1 MHMSMGGV
9 IKLFFHKFED
19 LQKSFIASPMPMSIQ
34 ESLKQ
39 KMLKS
44 LSLDVTKQQLISG
57 IGRMPQP
64 ITKPL
69 IASSNFLE
77 FSYEIVTSTYYH
89 ASLCFMT
96 TVQYN
101 IQYSLPISTPFSL
114 LASNSYYSTF
124 GGHSYAFKTMKV

>member
-69 IASSNFLE
+69 IASSDFLKYR
-77 FSYEIVTSTYYH
+77 YEIVTSSYYH

-96 TVQYN
+96 TVEKG
-101 IQYSLPISTPFSL
+101 ITIL
-114 LASNSYYSTF
+114 LRNPEKRLF
-124 GGHSYAFKTMKV
+124 FF

>member
-1 MHMSMGGV
+1 MDMGMGGV
-9 IKLFFHKFED
+9 IKLFFHKFEY

-89 ASLCFMT
+89 TSLCFMG
-96 TVQYN
+96 N
-101 IQYSLPISTPFSL
+101 R
-114 LASNSYYSTF
+114 N
-124 GGHSYAFKTMKV
+124 KVDSILVESHLF

>member
-9 IKLFFHKFED
+9 IKLFFHKFEY

-96 TVQYN
+96 TVCCNFKGFKVTNVQ
-101 IQYSLPISTPFSL
+101 S
-114 LASNSYYSTF
+114 LASPGF
-124 GGHSYAFKTMKV
+124 EPGPPA

>member
-96 TVQYN
+96 TVHQHMHR
-101 IQYSLPISTPFSL
+101 LVTWED
-114 LASNSYYSTF
+114 
-124 GGHSYAFKTMKV
+124 

>member
-1 MHMSMGGV
+1 MGGV

-19 LQKSFIASPMPMSIQ
+19 LQKSFMASPMPMSIQ

-77 FSYEIVTSTYYH
+77 FSYEIVISTYYH

-96 TVQYN
+96 TVEPN
-101 IQYSLPISTPFSL
+101 ISKL
-114 LASNSYYSTF
+114 LMLCTL
-124 GGHSYAFKTMKV
+124 HLR

>member
-1 MHMSMGGV
+1 MDMGMGGV
-9 IKLFFHKFED
+9 IKLFFHKFEY
-19 LQKSFIASPMPMSIQ
+19 LQKSFIASPMPMSTQ
-34 ESLKQ
+34 ESLTQ

-77 FSYEIVTSTYYH
+77 FRYEIVTSTYYH

-96 TVQYN
+96 TV
-101 IQYSLPISTPFSL
+101 LHL
-114 LASNSYYSTF
+114 KANSI
-124 GGHSYAFKTMKV
+124 G